1 MAHGGIHAQLG
12 AEKGF
17 LHAESF
23 SPTPSPAEQH
33 AQYSSSRRTRMIT
46 GIKTIECA
54 DTIIKMRKGLKVK
67 ADVQPA

>member
-1 MAHGGIHAQLG
+1 MAHGGIHAQPG

-33 AQYSSSRRTRMIT
+33 GPVFFEQEDENDH
-46 GIKTIECA
+46 GNK
-54 DTIIKMRKGLKVK
+54 DH
-67 ADVQPA
+67 